1 MNNIYFIFLSFF
13 NFLKCRQIR
22 LENPYLT
29 SKLAKEVHRTVND
42 LIIKKHEKSEQILLN
57 YGSKTENRGFCYQR
71 TLISSNRNLISYHH
85 QKTEAVEKKQ
95 SRNKESFQES
105 CLITAKRDG

>member
-1 MNNIYFIFLSFF
+1 MNNINFISLPLF
-13 NFLKCRQIR
+13 NFLKCRQIP
-22 LENPYLT
+22 LEDPYLT
-29 SKLAKEVHRTVND
+29 SKLAKEVYKTVND

-85 QKTEAVEKKQ
+85 QKTEAVEKNNPEIKNH
-95 SRNKESFQES
+95 SKKV
-105 CLITAKRDG
+105 A